1 MRFLGIDTSN
11 YTTSA
16 ALFDDDTGT
25 VTQKKMLLPVKPG
38 EKGLRQSDAVFHHT
52 VQLPQVLTELFSE
65 NPGAPDCV
73 GVSIFPRREKGSYM
87 PCFLVGKAAAE
98 AIRVSENKPLRT
110 FSHQEGHIVAALFSA
125 KRLDL
130 LKETFLAFHVSG
142 GTTEALLV
150 TPNDTN
156 LFSVRIV
163 GQSLDL
169 KAGQLI
175 DRTGVMLSLPFPCGK
190 DLEVLSEH
198 SDKTYNVKPTMKGA
212 DCCLS
217 GIENQ
222 CQAMFR
228 KGESPA
234 DIAKFCMCSVLTA
247 LSEMVSVLRKEYGDL
262 PVLFSGGVSS
272 NKLLKKEL
280 SEKYSAIFAEPAF
293 SADNAAGIAVL
304 TALMQKGSSF
314 YEL

>member
-16 ALFDDDTGT
+16 ALLDDKTGT

-73 GVSIFPRREKGSYM
+73 VVSIFPRREKGSYM

-98 AIRVSENKPLRT
+98 AISVSENKPLRT

-150 TPNDTN
+150 KPNDTN

-175 DRTGVMLSLPFPCGK
+175 DRTGVLLSLPFPCGK
-190 DLEVLSEH
+190 DLEVLSEQ
-198 SDKTYNVKPTMKGA
+198 SDKTYTVKPTMKGA

-222 CQAMFR
+222 CQAMFQ

-280 SEKYSAIFAEPAF
+280 SENYGAIFAEPAF